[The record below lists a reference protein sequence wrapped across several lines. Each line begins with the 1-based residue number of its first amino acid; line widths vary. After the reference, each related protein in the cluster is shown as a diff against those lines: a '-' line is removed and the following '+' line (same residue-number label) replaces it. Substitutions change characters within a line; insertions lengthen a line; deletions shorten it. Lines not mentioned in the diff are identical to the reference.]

1 MKYAPILLVLAS
13 CCVTAGHAAS
23 AQTPPANL
31 LVCARM
37 SDPGERL
44 RCYDTQMAA
53 MGVVRANPP
62 TAAVAAPAAPTTPAA
77 PSTAPAPSA
86 VASVAAPAPPAPPA
100 PLPPEAK
107 FGADD
112 LKLAA
117 RPKEAKA
124 DRVLES
130 VITSI
135 HEARPKVFIIALANG
150 QIWRQEGT
158 QITSFFRVGFVA
170 HIERGVF
177 GEYRMST
184 HQTGEKN
191 MVQVT
196 RIQ

>member
-1 MKYAPILLVLAS
+1 MKHAPILLVLAS
-13 CCVTAGHAAS
+13 CFVTAGQAAGPP
-23 AQTPPANL
+23 APPANL
-31 LVCARM
+31 LVCSRM

-53 MGVVRANPP
+53 L
-62 TAAVAAPAAPTTPAA
+62 TPAA
-77 PSTAPAPSA
+77 PSPAPAPSV
-86 VASVAAPAPPAPPA
+86 VASVAAAPPPAPPA
-100 PLPPEAK
+100 PAAK

-117 RPKEAKA
+117 RPKEAQA
-124 DRVLES
+124 NRVLES

-135 HEARPKVFIIALANG
+135 HEVRPKLYLITLANG
-150 QIWRQEGT
+150 QVWRQEGT
-158 QITSFFRVGFVA
+158 QITSFFRVGFNA
-170 HIERGVF
+170 HIERGLF

-191 MVQVT
+191 MVSVT